1 VSHSNP
7 TQAKVILDH
16 LLAGNRIT
24 ALDALAQYGCFRLAA
39 RIHELRKEG
48 YEIEE
53 QIVIGVNRK
62 RYASYFIRN
71 CVFAQQ
77 ELCLA

>member
-1 VSHSNP
+1 MSHSNP

-16 LLAGNRIT
+16 LLIGNRIT
-24 ALDALAQYGCFRLAA
+24 ALDALQHFGCFRLAA

-53 QIVIGVNRK
+53 TIVAHNGK